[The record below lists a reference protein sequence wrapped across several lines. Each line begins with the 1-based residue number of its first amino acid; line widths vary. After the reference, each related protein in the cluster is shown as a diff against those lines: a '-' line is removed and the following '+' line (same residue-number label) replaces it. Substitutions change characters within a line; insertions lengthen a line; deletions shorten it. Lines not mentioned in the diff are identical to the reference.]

1 MSATRCCLVC
11 GAEPAVQRVRSPD
24 NPARWDNAAN
34 DEVCPAVV
42 SAKICV
48 RFPDGSAL
56 CRSFARPLSSLR
68 FCSFLQQRHQ
78 FIFPQRRDSVTAVPA
93 RFVAEGDDD
102 RPATRDTLDLAL
114 QNPELWRVDQ
124 IIGGIDCQKLR
135 VNFFEVWPGLG
146 IVCSL

>member
-1 MSATRCCLVC
+1 MSARRCCLVC

-24 NPARWDNAAN
+24 NPARWNNAAN

-42 SAKICV
+42 SSKTCV

-68 FCSFLQQRHQ
+68 FCSFLQQLHQ
-78 FIFPQRRDSVTAVPA
+78 FIFPQRCDGMTAMAA

-102 RPATRDTLDLAL
+102 RPAARDTLDLAL
-114 QNPELWRVDQ
+114 KNPKLRRIDQ
-124 IIGGIDCQKLR
+124 IVGGINREQR
-135 VNFFEVWPGLG
+135 RANFFEVWPG
-146 IVCSL
+146 IVIV

>member
-78 FIFPQRRDSVTAVPA
+78 FIFPQRCDGMTAMAA
-93 RFVAEGDDD
+93 RFVAERNYDCT
-102 RPATRDTLDLAL
+102 AFWHALDFAL
-114 QNPELWRVDQ
+114 KNPKLRRIDQ
-124 IIGGIDCQKLR
+124 IVGGINREQR
-135 VNFFEVWPGLG
+135 RANFFEVWPG
-146 IVCSL
+146 IVIV